1 MSAPELTREVLQRLA
16 RKPRQVVILN
26 YANADMVGHT
36 GKFDPTVAACRA
48 IDRSVEA
55 VVGET
60 LRLGGFAVVTAD
72 HGNAEQMIDPANGTP
87 VTAHTMNPVPVHV
100 VAPGMEGKRV
110 REGGLLS
117 DVAPTMLAILGLRP
131 PDEME
136 GRSLLVG

>member
-1 MSAPELTREVLQRLA
+1 
-16 RKPRQVVILN
+16 
-26 YANADMVGHT
+26 MVGE
-36 GKFDPTVAACRA
+36 
-48 IDRSVEA
+48 S
-55 VVGET
+55 

-117 DVAPTMLAILGLRP
+117 DVAPTLLAILGLRP